1 MFKEVEEIKKN
12 RGKVSTWEMY
22 KEENKLKRKLD
33 EKLDRSIFKNF

>member
-1 MFKEVEEIKKN
+1 MYKEVDEIKKN
-12 RGKVSTWEMY
+12 RDKVTKWEIY

>member
-1 MFKEVEEIKKN
+1 MYKEVDEIKKN
-12 RGKVSTWEMY
+12 TDKVTKWEIY